1 MAEPPSSPISSLDVE
16 KATLIKADQDIADG
30 ERRITEQIDRIEEL
44 RADGRDTARSEE
56 LLATF
61 KDTLAEWYAHREQIL
76 RRINDLRN
84 R

>member
-1 MAEPPSSPISSLDVE
+1 MQPGRILEDE
-16 KATLIKADQDIADG
+16 KATLAKADQHITDG
-30 ERRITEQIDRIEEL
+30 ERRITEQTARIREL
-44 RADGRDTARSEE
+44 RADGHDTSRSEQ

-61 KDTLAEWYAHREQIL
+61 KSTLAAWYAHREQIL